1 MSTAKRQNIAL
12 KIYFLPTGIMIQGVV
27 TSADAHVA
35 SLVNR
40 QSSNKKK
47 TAKTAK
53 MPPARRPNTMQRPWQ
68 PPTPSQPFQRQNYQ
82 NRYELLSIFCHFFTG
97 VLISFCLDFLHF
109 L

>member
-1 MSTAKRQNIAL
+1 
-12 KIYFLPTGIMIQGVV
+12 MIQGVV

-82 NRYELLSIFCHFFTG
+82 NRYELFHRCISLFMYFAAVLNLVLQSGIPTN
-97 VLISFCLDFLHF
+97 LIS
-109 L
+109 